1 MSSKITQDAPKKQNH
16 ANSATAAG
24 ARGPG
29 LSEAQAQRIFG
40 AALSHGGALAELY
53 FERTAST
60 RIVYEDQKIDR
71 ILEGKDQGCG
81 VRVLADGRSV
91 YGYTTSWNAADLETL
106 AHGLAASIEVAPEA
120 NTTRPENFKAWM
132 TPKPK
137 SSEMAQ
143 YKIKKDPRALGI
155 SEKVAWVKRAEAAA
169 RAVMPH
175 ARQITAI
182 WLDTYREIWVYNSD
196 GTFAPDAKQYLQ
208 MVVQVVGEKD
218 GRVESAYESDG
229 GYVGVEFLE
238 NGAPEEIG
246 RAAAKRVQI
255 LLDAE
260 PAPAGTLPVVLASEA
275 GGTMI
280 HEAVG
285 HGLEADLACNG
296 MSVYQ
301 GKVGE
306 LVASPLI
313 TVIDDGGMPEKR
325 GSFVY
330 DDEGTPAQRTVL
342 IEKGVLQ
349 GYLVD
354 RLSALKFDLMA
365 TGNGRRETFRS
376 KPIVRMT
383 NTYIAPGKDDPAE
396 ILRSTRYGVYVKSM
410 GGGQVNTVTGDF
422 VFAVTEGY
430 LIEEGRI
437 TRPIRGAT
445 LVGNGPQ
452 VLKQVDR
459 VGSDLGFSTGTCG
472 KDGQGA
478 PVTDAQPTIRIPAIT
493 VGGEVPIEKI
503 WPGVAASSS
512 TTT

>member
-1 MSSKITQDAPKKQNH
+1 MSSQKNLAPELTADQAKQ
-16 ANSATAAG
+16 
-24 ARGPG
+24 
-29 LSEAQAQRIFG
+29 IFA
-40 AALSHGGALAELY
+40 AALAHGGSLAELY

-81 VRVLADGRSV
+81 VRILADGRSV
-91 YGYTTSWNAADLETL
+91 YGYTTAWDAQSLENL
-106 AHGLAASIEVAPEA
+106 ARSLAASITQGAPRA
-120 NTTRPENFKAWM
+120 STFKNWI
-132 TPKPK
+132 TPKPASPK
-137 SSEMAQ
+137 MAEYQ
-143 YKIKKDPRALGI
+143 IKLDPRALPVG
-155 SEKVAWVKRAEAAA
+155 EKIKWVKRAEAAA
-169 RAVMPH
+169 RAELPD

-182 WLDTYREIWVYNSD
+182 WLDTRREIWVYNSD
-196 GTFAPDAKQYLQ
+196 GTFAPDTKQYLQ
-208 MVVQVVGEKD
+208 MVVQVVGEQN

-229 GYVGVEFLE
+229 GYVGLEFLDT
-238 NGAPEEIG
+238 GAPEEIG
-246 RAAAKRVQI
+246 RTAAKRVKI
-255 LLDAE
+255 LLSAE

-301 GKVGE
+301 GKVGQA
-306 LVASPLI
+306 VASPLI

-342 IEKGVLQ
+342 IENGVLQ

-396 ILRSTRYGVYVKSM
+396 ILSSTRYGVYVKAM

-430 LIEEGRI
+430 LIEDGRI

-452 VLKQVDR
+452 VLMQVDR
-459 VGSDLGFSTGTCG
+459 VGTDLGFSTGTCG

-478 PVTDAQPTIRIPAIT
+478 PVTDAQPTIRIPALT
-493 VGGEVPIEKI
+493 VGGEVSVEKL
-503 WPGVAASSS
+503 WPHLTQS
-512 TTT
+512 